1 MDYPNL
7 DVLAEVSVA
16 LLGFSGLTVVIGH
29 SRFHQLGV
37 VYRMRGLLYASSIAF
52 VGSILPLVGIP
63 LSASVLL
70 LAIAMSFLGVFVGRA
85 SFGRQASSIQP
96 SPVLLWTFYPT
107 LLLLTIAL
115 WLSPLLMPESNFVV
129 FRFAIGFN
137 LVLSVAY
144 FVRLILS
151 VPIEETSASA

>member
-16 LLGFSGLTVVIGH
+16 LLGFSGLTVVLGH

-52 VGSILPLVGIP
+52 VASILPLVGIP
-63 LSASVLL
+63 LPASVIL
-70 LAIAMSFLGVFVGRA
+70 LALAMSFLGVFVGRA
-85 SFGRQASSIQP
+85 SFGRQASSIRP

-137 LVLSVAY
+137 LLLAVVY